1 MKFTIFISVFALSV
15 LISVLFSKF
24 LNDAYNEKAFNQ
36 KVDSVE
42 AQCRWLA
49 NQVVGVDFILND
61 SSNAL
66 SSQTN
71 ELAAS
76 MNGRIIII
84 KKNYK
89 IIKDTHTDFQEK
101 YFLNNDVLR
110 IMEGREERIVNE
122 EGDYIE
128 IMCPIYSAGS
138 EDGEVLGAVIATVPR
153 DDLMAAGIEMEQ
165 RRNMLLVAF
174 IIVGLTFSVI
184 LSYLLTRD
192 LKKIQ
197 HDVNFI
203 AMGHEDETI
212 REVGFL
218 EIRRI
223 VSRFNEILGR
233 MQVLEDSRKEFVSNV
248 SHELKTPMTS
258 MKVLAD
264 SLLQQ
269 GDQVPAELYREFMS
283 DMVKEIDRENVIISD
298 LLSLVKMDKKAS
310 KLEISNV
317 DINELLQIIMKR
329 LKPIAAQRNIEL
341 IFESFRPVTA
351 EIDEVK
357 LTLALSNLIENG
369 IKYNK
374 DNGYVRVSVNA
385 DHKYFYVKVA
395 DNGVGIPEDCQ
406 DRVFDRFFRV
416 DKARSRDTGGT
427 GLGLSITQNAVL
439 MHKGEIKLYSR
450 LGEGTTFTVRIPL
463 KYNA

>member
-36 KVDSVE
+36 KVYSVE

-192 LKKIQ
+192 LTTK
-197 HDVNFI
+197 
-203 AMGHEDETI
+203 
-212 REVGFL
+212 
-218 EIRRI
+218 RI
-223 VSRFNEILGR
+223 TPDYKN
-233 MQVLEDSRKEFVSNV
+233 SNNL
-248 SHELKTPMTS
+248 HRIPHH
-258 MKVLAD
+258 
-264 SLLQQ
+264 
-269 GDQVPAELYREFMS
+269 R
-283 DMVKEIDRENVIISD
+283 
-298 LLSLVKMDKKAS
+298 LLSVVK
-310 KLEISNV
+310 
-317 DINELLQIIMKR
+317 IMG
-329 LKPIAAQRNIEL
+329 
-341 IFESFRPVTA
+341 
-351 EIDEVK
+351 
-357 LTLALSNLIENG
+357 AL
-369 IKYNK
+369 
-374 DNGYVRVSVNA
+374 
-385 DHKYFYVKVA
+385 
-395 DNGVGIPEDCQ
+395 
-406 DRVFDRFFRV
+406 RF
-416 DKARSRDTGGT
+416 
-427 GLGLSITQNAVL
+427 
-439 MHKGEIKLYSR
+439 
-450 LGEGTTFTVRIPL
+450 
-463 KYNA
+463 